1 MDSHTVE
8 LYSAV
13 KRRELLIP
21 SIASR
26 NLQRIKLSEKKNN
39 PQSYILYDSL
49 YSILDMTELLKWRTE
64 RTC

>member
-26 NLQRIKLSEKKNN
+26 NLQRIKLSEKKTN

-49 YSILDMTELLKWRTE
+49 L
-64 RTC
+64 